1 MPKTEKG
8 KQERSETSDGR
19 ARDRVQLVAKI
30 FDQYGDLIRAIIQ
43 FNLSDQRNADD
54 VFQDSFLSLLHKPVP
69 EGTQNVKAYLY
80 RAVTNDIIDAARRTR
95 SYRARVC
102 RYAECHKYSVI
113 YEDPQNSVIQAEE
126 RREMLRLIERQL
138 PPREAEAVIE
148 RFGRDNNIDEAAKR
162 MRVNKRTFSRYLCTG
177 LKRIRRF
184 LKNNGHVD
192 DSS

>member
-138 PPREAEAVIE
+138 PPREA
-148 RFGRDNNIDEAAKR
+148 AKR